1 MSTVIRLTWGL
12 ADQAVSSMTNFA
24 VGVFVAK
31 ALGPVEFGVF
41 SLAWVT
47 YTVVLNISRGVS
59 TDPLVVR
66 FSGVAPARWGLAVSR
81 STATALQVGLV
92 AGALCVAVGLILGS
106 TVSGSVGTAFAGLGV
121 VLPALMLQD
130 SWRFAFFAAGLGKRA
145 FGNDM
150 VRGVALVPL
159 MVLAAQ
165 HGSML
170 GFLLAWGGSAA
181 VAAGYGWWQTGLRP
195 AWSGTRS
202 WLRDHRELG
211 PRYLVENVSISGATQ
226 LRAYGLGAVAGL
238 ADVGAVRGAELL
250 LGPFLAVLMGLSLV
264 AVPEAA
270 RMLRRGRRQLVSF
283 CRWLGGIQAGAAL
296 LWGVALLVLVDDDLG
311 RLVLGDVWPLASELI
326 VPVTL
331 DVAAAGLMNGAAAG
345 VRALGAARRSLR
357 AQLITAGAYL
367 TAGLAGAVAG
377 GAAGSAWGVAVA
389 LGLGAAAWWWQ
400 LAAGLREHDFAA
412 GVAAGTGESAAT
424 RQR

>member
-24 VGVFVAK
+24 VGVVVARTL
-31 ALGPVEFGVF
+31 APVEFGVF

-47 YTVVLNISRGVS
+47 YTVVLNISRGLS

-66 FSGVAPARWGLAVSR
+66 FSGAATARWGVAVSR
-81 STATALQVGLV
+81 SAATALQVGV
-92 AGALCVAVGLILGS
+92 AAGALCVGVGLILGA
-106 TVSGSVGTAFAGLGV
+106 TVGGSVGPAFVGLGI

-130 SWRFAFFAAGLGKRA
+130 SWRFAFFAAGLGRRA
-145 FGNDM
+145 FANDM
-150 VRGVALVPL
+150 VRGIALLPL
-159 MVLAAQ
+159 MVLAALD
-165 HGSML
+165 GRML
-170 GFLLAWGGSAA
+170 AFLLAWGASAA

-195 AWSGTRS
+195 AWAGTRT

-226 LRAYGLGAVAGL
+226 LRAYGLGAIAGL

-264 AVPEAA
+264 AVPEAS
-270 RMLRRGRRQLVSF
+270 RMLRRGSRHLLSF
-283 CRWLGGIQAGAAL
+283 CRWLGGIEAGASL
-296 LWGVALLVLVDDDLG
+296 LWGVALLVLVNDDIG
-311 RLVLGDVWPLASELI
+311 RLVLGDVWPPASELI

-331 DVAAAGLMNGAAAG
+331 DVAFAGLMNGAAAG

-367 TAGLAGAVAG
+367 SAGLAGAALG
-377 GAAGSAWGVAVA
+377 GAAGSAWGVAIA

-400 LAAGLREHDFAA
+400 LAVGLAEY
-412 GVAAGTGESAAT
+412 VPQSEVPVEST
-424 RQR
+424 TK